1 MGFRFYG
8 YRKSAIIVP
17 RYMPT
22 THTTTHKE
30 EEVLGEIISEAID
43 DTQALARIRPDLNI
57 EKWSIWQPSKSKLAP
72 SDRVFEREVI
82 LPDGSKLT
90 AYVEIGFTG
99 KGTITT
105 EDQKTYYALV
115 KCWEDEGCSTEF
127 IPISLRE
134 LAKLLMKK
142 WGTNVI
148 ESLTQSLTRLR
159 VTPIIWRNSYYDSA
173 TGETIEE
180 LEPFTILSKLKIFRR
195 KKNKGAYHGVGYF
208 QFDEHII
215 TNLSNNHT
223 KPLLFDTAISF
234 KSEIAQLLYPHVDL
248 VMADKYKYERRT
260 KGVCGDL
267 GLQGKMYAYLS
278 GRKRAFEPALAEM
291 EGKPLSTGVLVEATL
306 VKTSDGKDYKVVF
319 VKKAKRTSRKKS
331 QATVEC
337 ESALVHELYERG
349 IRPEVKAA
357 ELVGKNPA
365 KLVEQWLEIYDLGL
379 IQIGGLRDALEY
391 GWQPSDEQLKAV
403 ENTNARAGYEKIGEL
418 EQDKERI
425 KDAHVAK
432 CEAIFEA
439 LVRKYPQEAEKALR
453 AGLKGSP
460 IIGWYDESKSFEQ
473 QRETVKPL
481 ARPALR
487 ERFADM
493 FKVVDEEYERQ
504 VKEIEK
510 RSEEIRVG

>member
-1 MGFRFYG
+1 
-8 YRKSAIIVP
+8 
-17 RYMPT
+17 MPIT
-22 THTTTHKE
+22 ASE
-30 EEVLGEIISEAID
+30 GENVLSEIISDAIG
-43 DTQALARIRPDLNI
+43 DTQALERIRPDLNI
-57 EKWSIWQPSKSKLAP
+57 EKWSIWQPAKSKLAP

-90 AYVEIGFTG
+90 AQVEIGFTG

-134 LAKLLMKK
+134 LAKLLKKK

-173 TGETIEE
+173 TGETLEE
-180 LEPFTILSKLKIFRR
+180 LEPFTILSKLKLFRR

-260 KGVCGDL
+260 KGVCVDL

-291 EGKPLSTGVLVEATL
+291 EGKPLSTGVLVKATL
-306 VKTSDGKDYKVVF
+306 ERTKDGKDYKVVF
-319 VKKAKRTSRKKS
+319 VKKAIRKKKKS
-331 QATVEC
+331 NVVQRDTERSVGQPTEQH
-337 ESALVHELYERG
+337 ETSFVHGLYERG
-349 IRPEVKAA
+349 IRPEAKAA
-357 ELVGKNPA
+357 ELVEKNSA
-365 KLVEQWLEIYDLGL
+365 EQVKQWVEIYDLGL
-379 IQIGGLRDALEY
+379 VQIGGLRDALEQ
-391 GWQPSDEQLKAV
+391 GWQPSNAQLNAVGKTKTKA
-403 ENTNARAGYEKIGEL
+403 AHEKVSEL
-418 EQDKERI
+418 SREKAELKEAYA
-425 KDAHVAK
+425 KK
-432 CEAIFEA
+432 CEGIFDA
-439 LVRKYPQEAEKALR
+439 LIRKYPQDAEKALR
-453 AGLKGSP
+453 AGVKDSP
-460 IIGWYDESKSFEQ
+460 LISWYDESKPLEQ
-473 QRETVKPL
+473 QRETIKPL

-487 ERFADM
+487 KHFANR
-493 FKVVDEEYERQ
+493 FKVVDDEYEKQ